1 MTKVSV
7 VGGGNAGCIAA
18 LYLSWYKKDL
28 EVELI
33 YNPDVP
39 CERVG
44 QASVLDPPKLLWA
57 ATGFNWYNNP
67 IHATFKSGIL
77 YEGWGQY
84 NEKLFHGFPA
94 HSMAMHYCPW
104 EMQKHVLNSGL
115 FKVTEGDVDPK
126 DVDADYVFDCRGKPK
141 DFSDYDDLINPTNAA
156 ILAKPNW
163 DTTKAFWSRHIA
175 TPDGWT
181 FVIPT
186 HSESPS
192 HDYCV
197 GYCYNSDIT
206 QQEVAEYNLLE
217 MFDVEVTKHLK
228 FKNYIAK
235 NPIIDDR
242 IFLNGNR
249 LFFLEPLESSS
260 VQAYVECARYF
271 VDYIIT
277 KKEPIEQAAHSAKQY
292 IRQLQ
297 NFVLWHYQF
306 GSKYET
312 PFWDY
317 ATKLSF
323 RDKTFD
329 AMVEYC
335 KHTTKRDI
343 LPKSYG
349 GATSDASQYGQW
361 PANSFKV
368 WYDGMTVPQDLNG

>member
-1 MTKVSV
+1 MTKVSI

-44 QASVLDPPKLLWA
+44 QASVLDPPKLLWS

-77 YEGWGQY
+77 YEGWGQS

-206 QQEVAEYNLLE
+206 QKEVAEYNLLE

-235 NPIIDDR
+235 NPIVDDR

-335 KHTTKRDI
+335 KQTTKRDI
-343 LPKSYG
+343 LPKS
-349 GATSDASQYGQW
+349 
-361 PANSFKV
+361 
-368 WYDGMTVPQDLNG
+368 

>member
-7 VGGGNAGCIAA
+7 VGGGNAGCITA
-18 LYLSWYKKDL
+18 LYLSWYKKEL

-77 YEGWGQY
+77 YEGWGQS

-104 EMQKHVLNSGL
+104 EMQKHVLNSGH

-163 DTTKAFWSRHIA
+163 DTTKAFWSRHVA

-181 FVIPT
+181 FIIPT

-197 GYCYNSDIT
+197 GYCYNSNIT
-206 QQEVAEYNLLE
+206 SKEDAESNLSS
-217 MFDVEVTKHLK
+217 MFDVEIKKHLK
-228 FKNYIAK
+228 FKNYLAK
-235 NPIIDDR
+235 NPIVDDR

-260 VQAYVECARYF
+260 VQAYVECARFF

-277 KKEPIEQAAHSAKQY
+277 KKESIEQAACSAKQY

-306 GSKYET
+306 GSKYNT

-323 RDKTFD
+323 KDKTFD

-335 KHTTKRDI
+335 LQTSKRDI

-349 GATSDASQYGQW
+349 GMTSELSQYGQW

-368 WYDGMTVPQDLNG
+368 WYEGMTKREEK

>member
-77 YEGWGQY
+77 YEGWGQS

-349 GATSDASQYGQW
+349 GTTSDASQYGQW

>member
-44 QASVLDPPKLLWA
+44 QASVLDPPKLLWS

-77 YEGWGQY
+77 YEGWGQS

-235 NPIIDDR
+235 NPIVDDR

-277 KKEPIEQAAHSAKQY
+277 KKEPIEQAANSAKQY

-335 KHTTKRDI
+335 KQTTKRDI